1 MTDRW
6 WIGEKQNR
14 RRRHQRV
21 AESKGAIM
29 LTQGVKKVGRFYVEL
44 DLANNGDVVEAERGH
59 LPLDKVRR
67 VKVRGLVDSGASRLV
82 LPRAVAEQLGLETT
96 AQVKV
101 RYADGR
107 SGKRPVV
114 EGVYLELL
122 GRHGVFTA
130 TVEAKRDT
138 ALIGAIVLEDLDFLI
153 DPLKQ
158 CLYPRDPKFV
168 VSEVG

>member
-1 MTDRW
+1 MP
-6 WIGEKQNR
+6 
-14 RRRHQRV
+14 
-21 AESKGAIM
+21 
-29 LTQGVKKVGRFYVEL
+29 TQGVKDVGRFCVEIEVANYDDMAAAKRKDL
-44 DLANNGDVVEAERGH
+44 DPA
-59 LPLDKVRR
+59 KVRR
-67 VKVRGLVDSGASRLV
+67 MRIQGLVDSGATRLV
-82 LPRAVAEQLGLETT
+82 LPRAVAEELGLEHTT
-96 AQVKV
+96 HVKV

-107 SGKRPVV
+107 TGKRPVV